1 MKKRI
6 TIGLMG
12 LALFILLGGA
22 KPAVVVNNTTL
33 LIVNKIEIKISGTS
47 TVGKYNCINT
57 FYIKDSINLN
67 LNKKNSL
74 NANIPMF
81 NFDCGNKIMTK
92 DLQSTV
98 KCNEFP
104 NSHVT
109 MTNIQAC
116 DTNYKCNL
124 TFLITNKTL
133 KYKDF
138 ILYKVDDK
146 IHGTIHLNFSDIDLE
161 PPVKMAG
168 LVKVRDRIVIDFILY
183 NN

>member
-1 MKKRI
+1 MKNKI

-12 LALFILLGGA
+12 LALFFILGSA
-22 KPAVVVNNTTL
+22 KPTIAINNVM
-33 LIVNKIEIKISGTS
+33 LIINKIEIKISGTS
-47 TVGKYNCINT
+47 TVGKYNCSNT
-57 FYIKDSINLN
+57 FYKRDTIVLN

-74 NANIPMF
+74 NADIPML
-81 NFDCGNKIMTK
+81 NFDCGNRIMTK

-98 KCNEFP
+98 KCKEFP

-109 MTNIQAC
+109 ITDIKAFS
-116 DTNYKCNL
+116 TNYKCNL

-138 ILYKVDDK
+138 VLYKVDNK
-146 IHGTIHLNFSDIDLE
+146 IHGTINLNFSDIDLE

-168 LVKVRDRIVIDFILY
+168 LVKVRDEIIVDFSLY